1 MVKKT
6 TKNQDFEA
14 ALQEL
19 EGLVE
24 RLEQGEGSLED
35 SLKNFE
41 RGIALTRTCQ
51 QSLKNAE
58 QKIQKLVEKQGKEQL
73 KPFDSDD

>member
-6 TKNQDFEA
+6 AKNQDFEA

-35 SLKNFE
+35 SLKDFE

-51 QSLKNAE
+51 QSLQDAE
-58 QKIQKLVEKQGKEQL
+58 QKIQRLVEKQGKEQL